1 MRVGIFGAF
10 NSDLN
15 FLLGSNTMSFFDEYE
30 DRVIMREFLDGDDF
44 YEDGDLND
52 DADGIINL
60 SRYDNSVADDPDA
73 GDAPELEGEDR

>member
-1 MRVGIFGAF
+1 
-10 NSDLN
+10 
-15 FLLGSNTMSFFDEYE
+15 MSFFDEYYE
-30 DRVIMREFLDGDDF
+30 DRVIMREFLDDDDF

>member
-1 MRVGIFGAF
+1 
-10 NSDLN
+10 
-15 FLLGSNTMSFFDEYE
+15 MSFFDEYYE
-30 DRVIMREFLDGDDF
+30 DCVIMREFLDDDDF

-60 SRYDNSVADDPDA
+60 SRYDDNASDDLGA

>member
-1 MRVGIFGAF
+1 
-10 NSDLN
+10 
-15 FLLGSNTMSFFDEYE
+15 MSFFDEYE
-30 DRVIMREFLDGDDF
+30 DRVIMREFLDDDDF

-60 SRYDNSVADDPDA
+60 SRYDNNVADDLDA

>member
-1 MRVGIFGAF
+1 
-10 NSDLN
+10 
-15 FLLGSNTMSFFDEYE
+15 MSFFDEYYE
-30 DRVIMREFLDGDDF
+30 DCVIMREFLDDDDF

-60 SRYDNSVADDPDA
+60 SRYDDNVSDDPGA

>member
-1 MRVGIFGAF
+1 
-10 NSDLN
+10 
-15 FLLGSNTMSFFDEYE
+15 
-30 DRVIMREFLDGDDF
+30 MREFLDDDDF

-60 SRYDNSVADDPDA
+60 SRYDDDDNDDLGA